1 MYLKHKY
8 NISNTYKSFVRYFQI
23 YRKTIKFE
31 LYKYESHKMIFS
43 EEDVEDYVEYRI
55 LKDLDDQLFSILS
68 IGEKMAIEVLEKRKK
83 EFNPFFEKLIKDI
96 YDKWLNVFF
105 SDYVE
110 HYHKLNSHKIGL
122 KMKLIREANDMNKT
136 ELALRL
142 NVNRKTI
149 TLLEDG
155 ERLPSLECIY
165 NFCKIFDY
173 SIEKM
178 LS

>member
-1 MYLKHKY
+1 
-8 NISNTYKSFVRYFQI
+8 
-23 YRKTIKFE
+23 
-31 LYKYESHKMIFS
+31 
-43 EEDVEDYVEYRI
+43 
-55 LKDLDDQLFSILS
+55 
-68 IGEKMAIEVLEKRKK
+68 
-83 EFNPFFEKLIKDI
+83 
-96 YDKWLNVFF
+96 
-105 SDYVE
+105 
-110 HYHKLNSHKIGL
+110 
-122 KMKLIREANDMNKT
+122 MKLIREANDMNKT

-155 ERLPSLECIY
+155 ERLPSLEYIY

>member
-23 YRKTIKFE
+23 YRRTIKFE
-31 LYKYESHKMIFS
+31 LCKYETHKLIFS
-43 EEDVEDYVEYRI
+43 DEDIEDYVEYKL
-55 LKDLDDQLFSILS
+55 LKDLDDQLFSILN
-68 IGEKMAIEVLEKRKK
+68 IGEKMAVEVLEKRNK
-83 EFNPFFEKLIKDI
+83 ELNPLCEKLV
-96 YDKWLNVFF
+96 YDVYEKWTKIFFNENVK
-105 SDYVE
+105 
-110 HYHKLNSHKIGL
+110 HYHKLNPCKIGL
-122 KMKLIREANDMNKT
+122 KMKLIREANEISKT

-149 TLLEDG
+149 ALLEDG
-155 ERLPSLECIY
+155 ERLPSLEYIY